1 MLLYLWVL
9 SYLYRVGIALSM
21 FVNVLLGGPIGQTIS
36 ARQYDLKRD
45 GKFNFSK
52 QIDILCGEDHCMS
65 CWAYWKVRKW

>member
-36 ARQYDLKRD
+36 ARQHELQRN
-45 GKFNFSK
+45 GKFSFSK
-52 QIDILCGEDHCMS
+52 LIDSLCGKDHCMS